1 MKESKI
7 VPNSHSG
14 NERRLSLTMLLFL
27 FVAPLVSGQEPTIT
41 PNYRDADI
49 RQIVEAVGE
58 VTGKNFI
65 LDPRIQA
72 KVTMLSST
80 PMSPEAFYEAFL
92 SILEV
97 NKYVAITT
105 GDIVKII
112 PDASA
117 RQYSGLL
124 STEGAASEDIVTQV
138 VQVRNVGAAQLVP
151 ILRPLIRAIRPP
163 CCPSRLEHADYFG
176 SCSKRRTDDAHHPPD
191 RPVE

>member
-1 MKESKI
+1 MKELKI

-105 GDIVKII
+105 GDIVKILSSMFRTRSASVVKRESSSKSSR
-112 PDASA
+112 PDS
-117 RQYSGLL
+117 RQNFSQWL
-124 STEGAASEDIVTQV
+124 SRYGNI
-138 VQVRNVGAAQLVP
+138 
-151 ILRPLIRAIRPP
+151 AI
-163 CCPSRLEHADYFG
+163 
-176 SCSKRRTDDAHHPPD
+176 
-191 RPVE
+191 